1 MQTVTLSFMF
11 LNVVVGLLIVGLSI
25 PLIRR
30 RVKPNRLYGFRT
42 PKTMSSEQ
50 IWYKANAYAGRIG
63 LWTGI
68 VLIAAAI
75 MLYFVLR
82 TNFVAYNVAFAVVV
96 SSALLIHLWLSFR
109 HLRSL

>member
-11 LNVVVGLLIVGLSI
+11 LNLVVGLLIVGLSI

-50 IWYKANAYAGRIG
+50 IWYEANA
-63 LWTGI
+63 
-68 VLIAAAI
+68 
-75 MLYFVLR
+75 
-82 TNFVAYNVAFAVVV
+82 
-96 SSALLIHLWLSFR
+96 
-109 HLRSL
+109 